1 MTDKKERTD
10 LVASAMRHKHITLLL
25 VVMMMLAGI
34 FSLVKIPKNE
44 FPQFNVPVGL
54 MVGVFPGASGLEV
67 EQQLARPM
75 EEFLWTFKEINK
87 QRTKTT
93 CVNNACVAMVYLDR
107 SVKDQTVFW
116 SKMKERLPLLK
127 AKLPEGVIDLVV
139 NDEFGESASML
150 LTLESEDKSYRE
162 MGDYVNTLSDKL
174 RTVPGLANIVR
185 MGGQKEQLSIYLD
198 RDRLSLY
205 GLNTAILMSKVSGLN
220 GTFYTGSLDDGQLSR
235 AIHVNPSLN
244 SENEL
249 AQTIVSSGGP
259 GNDVRLGDIA
269 TIQREYPDPR
279 QYIRN
284 NGQKCILL
292 SLQMIR
298 GKNIIEFG
306 EKVKEIIS
314 DYQASLPDDV
324 HINIISDQSQ
334 VVGHSIEDFMWEM
347 LIAIVSVVIVVMLML
362 PLRVAGVAVA
372 TIPITIFSSL
382 ALFLIFGLEINS
394 VTLAA
399 LIVSL
404 GMIVDDSV
412 VVVDC
417 YLDKLDAGINRWKAA
432 IASSRE
438 FVKSIITATLV
449 ISITFFPLI
458 FTTDQVIHDFLQW
471 FPYSISIVL
480 TVSLIVAIFFVPI
493 LQYRFIRQG
502 LHDSEVRGEKLEV
515 RGEKKTSML
524 DRLQKTYDRLI
535 EACFRHQKIT
545 MAIGLAS
552 IVVGGMLMTLIPQRL
567 MPRAE
572 RNQFAV
578 DVILPS
584 GTDLHHTAAVA
595 DSLADILRKDPR
607 VVNLTAFYGSG
618 APRFHATFIPS
629 LGGSNFAQFIVN
641 THNDTETQ
649 GMLNDYSE
657 QYAYHFADAQVMFR
671 QIEYSDR
678 AYPIE
683 VKVQGDNLD
692 SLHVAID
699 SIRYRLAKNK
709 DIAVLTTSFGTNYSS
724 LEVVMNPEEAN
735 HFGLSKSLLSLNFAL
750 RYGGGI
756 PVTSIWEGDHDVNVV
771 IKDAYSNNQTI
782 DDFKNILVT
791 GLVPT
796 LTSAPL
802 SQVADVK
809 PGWGDGSITRIGGL
823 RSASVFGTLG
833 RSAVV
838 GKVTKEVYKDL
849 ETLRLPEGVTLQ
861 QGGQAEMEATY
872 RPQLYLGLEIAVLLI
887 FFIIVFHLKSIP
899 LTLLIMYSLGFSML
913 GGALGMLV
921 FGQEFGATGIL
932 GFIALMGIITRCG
945 IIMIDY
951 AEELRLKE
959 GCDIATAAQESA
971 KRRFRPVFL
980 TSMAA
985 SMGVIPM
992 VIKNTPLWGPMG
1004 VVISLGA
1011 LVSMLFIIT
1020 MIPVGYCMVR
1030 NKFNSANDEHE
1041 E

>member
-1 MTDKKERTD
+1 MTDKKQRTD

-25 VVMMMLAGI
+25 VVMMMLAGV
-34 FSLVKIPKNE
+34 FSLIKIPKNE

-54 MVGVFPGASGLEV
+54 MVGVYPGASGQEV
-67 EQQLARPM
+67 ERQVAGIM

-87 QRTKTT
+87 QRTTT
-93 CVNNACVAMVYLDR
+93 ISVNNACVAMVYLDR

-127 AKLPEGVIDLVV
+127 AKLPQGVVDLVV
-139 NDEFGESASML
+139 NDEFGESSSIL
-150 LTLESEDKSYRE
+150 VTLESEGKSYRE
-162 MGDYVNTLSDKL
+162 MDEYVHRLSDKL
-174 RTVPGLANIVR
+174 RTVPGLANIVK

-205 GLNTAILMSKVSGLN
+205 GINTATLMSKVSGLN

-235 AIHVNPSLN
+235 VIHIQPSLN
-244 SENEL
+244 SENDL
-249 AQTIVSSGGP
+249 AQAIVGSGVP
-259 GNDVRLGDIA
+259 GNIVRLGDIA
-269 TIQREYPDPR
+269 TIKREYPNPR

-306 EKVKEIIS
+306 SKVKEIIS
-314 DYQASLPDDV
+314 DYQATLPDDV

-334 VVGHSIEDFMWEM
+334 VVDHSIEDFMWEM

-382 ALFLIFGLEINS
+382 AVFLILGLEINS

-412 VVVDC
+412 VVVDL
-417 YLDKLDAGINRWKAA
+417 YLDKIDAGISRWKAA
-432 IASSRE
+432 MDSSRE

-480 TVSLIVAIFFVPI
+480 TVSLLVAIFFVPI
-493 LQYRFIRQG
+493 LQYQFIRQG
-502 LHDSEVRGEKLEV
+502 LHHTE
-515 RGEKKTSML
+515 EKKKSISTL
-524 DRLQKTYDRLI
+524 DKLQKSYDRLI
-535 EACFRHQKIT
+535 EACFHHKKTT
-545 MAIGLAS
+545 MAIGFVC
-552 IVVGGMLMTLIPQRL
+552 IVAGGLLMTLIPQRL

-584 GTDLHHTAAVA
+584 GTDLRHTATVA
-595 DSLADILRKDPR
+595 DSLANILRKDPR
-607 VVNLTAFYGSG
+607 VVNLTAFYGTG

-629 LGGSNFAQFIVN
+629 LGGSHFAQFIVN

-657 QYAYHFADAQVMFR
+657 KYAYHFADAQVMFR

-683 VKVQGDNLD
+683 VKVQSDNLD
-692 SLHVAID
+692 SLHVAVD
-699 SIRYRLAKNK
+699 SIRHRLVMNK

-756 PVTSIWEGDHDVNVV
+756 PVTQIWEGDHDVNVV
-771 IKDAYSNNQTI
+771 IKDAYTNHQTI
-782 DDFKNILVT
+782 EDFKNIRVA
-791 GLVPT
+791 GLIPT
-796 LTSAPL
+796 LTSASL

-809 PGWGDGSITRIGGL
+809 PGWGDGNINRIGGQ
-823 RSASVFGTLG
+823 RTASVFGTLG
-833 RSAVV
+833 RSAMV

-849 ETLRLPEGVTLQ
+849 QTLRLPEGVTLQ
-861 QGGQAEMEATY
+861 KGGQAEMEATY

-913 GGALGMLV
+913 GGALGLLV

-951 AEELRLKE
+951 AEELRLKQ
-959 GCDIATAAQESA
+959 GYDIGTAALESA

-1020 MIPVGYCMVR
+1020 MIPVGYCIVR